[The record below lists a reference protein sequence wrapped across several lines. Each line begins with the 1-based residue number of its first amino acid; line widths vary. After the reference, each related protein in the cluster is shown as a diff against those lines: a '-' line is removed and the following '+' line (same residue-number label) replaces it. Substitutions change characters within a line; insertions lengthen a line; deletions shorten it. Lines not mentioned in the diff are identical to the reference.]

1 MLRQHTLTI
10 CESRPIGN
18 LHWVAFTA
26 PQLATHWQSGQF
38 LQIIC
43 DEHGR
48 TQRPLLRATFP
59 VQVDMRLGR
68 IGIAITP
75 LTDDG
80 WAWLARQPVESQI
93 VCYGPQGKLPDPLA
107 DRGTALC
114 IGQGEASLRLLG
126 IVTALQQ
133 RNVNTTFI
141 AGDVQPAWQISTHLV
156 PSDVEYLA
164 GSENVLRI
172 AEKRLPELLRWADTI
187 YIAASS
193 PVIHAIRQ
201 LLRQTRLRAGRS
213 ITFVQMTGALPC
225 ASQSCQQCRVQTR
238 HGPRL
243 ACQTGPWY
251 AIHELV

>member
-1 MLRQHTLTI
+1 MRQHTLTI

-26 PQLATHWQSGQF
+26 PQLASHWQAGQF

-43 DEHGR
+43 DENGR
-48 TQRPLLRATFP
+48 HQRFLLRPTFP

-68 IGIAITP
+68 IGIAIPTQA
-75 LTDDG
+75 DDG
-80 WAWLARQPVESQI
+80 WAWLARQPIDSPI
-93 VCYGPQGKLPDPLA
+93 VCYGPQGKLPDSLA

-114 IGQGEASLRLLG
+114 IGQGEAGLRLLG

-141 AGDVQPAWQISTHLV
+141 AGDVQPAWQIPTQLV

-187 YIAASS
+187 YIAATL
-193 PVIHAIRQ
+193 PVIHTIRQ

-213 ITFVQMTGALPC
+213 ITFVQVTGALPC

-251 AIHELV
+251 GIHDVL

>member
-1 MLRQHTLTI
+1 MRQHTLTI

-26 PQLATHWQSGQF
+26 PQLAAHWQAGQF
-38 LQIIC
+38 LQIVC
-43 DEHGR
+43 DDNGR
-48 TQRPLLRATFP
+48 HQRFLLRSTFP

-68 IGIAITP
+68 IGIAIATQA
-75 LTDDG
+75 DDG
-80 WAWLARQPVESQI
+80 WAWLARQPIDSQI
-93 VCYGPQGKLPDPLA
+93 VCYGPQGKLPEPLA

-114 IGQGEASLRLLG
+114 ISQGEAGLRLLG

-133 RNVNTTFI
+133 HNVNTTFI
-141 AGDVQPAWQISTHLV
+141 AGDVQPAWQIPTQLV

-172 AEKRLPELLRWADTI
+172 AEKRLPELIRWADTI
-187 YIAASS
+187 YIAASL
-193 PVIHAIRQ
+193 PVIHTMRQ

-213 ITFVQMTGALPC
+213 MTFVQVTGALPC

-251 AIHELV
+251 AIHELL

>member
-26 PQLATHWQSGQF
+26 PQLATHWQAGQF
-38 LQIIC
+38 LHVIC
-43 DEHGR
+43 DDIGR
-48 TQRPLLRATFP
+48 TNRFLLRPAFP
-59 VQVDMRLGR
+59 VHVDMRLGR
-68 IGIAITP
+68 IGIAIPTH
-75 LTDDG
+75 TDEA
-80 WAWLARQPVESQI
+80 WAWLARQPIESQI
-93 VCYGPQGKLPDPLA
+93 VCYGPQGKLPEPLA

-126 IVTALQQ
+126 IVTALHQ
-133 RNVNTTFI
+133 RTINTTFI
-141 AGDVQPAWQISTHLV
+141 AGDVQAPWQIPTQLV
-156 PSDVEYLA
+156 PTDVEYLA
-164 GSENVLRI
+164 GNENVLRI
-172 AEKRLPELLRWADTI
+172 AEKRLPELLRWADTV
-187 YIAASS
+187 YVAATL
-193 PVIHAIRQ
+193 PVIHTIRQ

-213 ITFVQMTGALPC
+213 MTFVQVTGQLPC

-251 AIHELV
+251 AIQEIL